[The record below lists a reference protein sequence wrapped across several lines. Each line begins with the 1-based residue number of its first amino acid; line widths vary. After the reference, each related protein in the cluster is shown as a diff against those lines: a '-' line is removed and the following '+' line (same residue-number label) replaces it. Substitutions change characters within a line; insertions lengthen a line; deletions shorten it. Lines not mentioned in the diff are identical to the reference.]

1 MGNEIY
7 NVQQTIQIISSISFY
22 HTTRSFQFIN
32 TCETHDK
39 TKVLIPQFFK
49 VIYLYVQQKFVAN
62 Q

>member
-1 MGNEIY
+1 MGNEIC

-22 HTTRSFQFIN
+22 HRTRSFQFIN

-39 TKVLIPQFFK
+39 TKVLIPQFLK

>member
-1 MGNEIY
+1 MENDNC
-7 NVQQTIQIISSISFY
+7 NVQQTIQIMLSISFY

-39 TKVLIPQFFK
+39 TKVLIPQFKK
-49 VIYLYVQQKFVAN
+49 VIYLDFQQKIVAN